1 MQFLRYRIN
10 KKNKGGTK
18 FPMAGMSASV
28 ARKSATNNSGD
39 FLNEL
44 FEIVFLLFFQDKCID
59 LFFKNRKEIVDFNK
73 SYSELF
79 CITVHK
85 ERIVVCF

>member
-1 MQFLRYRIN
+1 
-10 KKNKGGTK
+10 
-18 FPMAGMSASV
+18 MAGMSASV

-73 SYSELF
+73 SYSEHF

-85 ERIVVCF
+85 ERIVICF